1 MNRITTSLL
10 LASGLLATGQ
20 ALAGDLLQW
29 QDNSLTYLNGV
40 DFKVDPPKQQTVTF
54 EHASGWSFGDLFI
67 FVDGIKYNTEATNGA
82 GDGHSFYGEISPRL
96 SFGKISGTDLSF
108 GPVKDV
114 LLAATYEFGED
125 DVEAYLIGPAVDL
138 NIPGFDY
145 FQLNTYLR
153 TPDGKRD
160 GKNVWQITP
169 VWSYTVPVGNS
180 NVVIDGF
187 IDWVVDNDKDY
198 HANFHFNPQ
207 IKYDLA
213 KGMGWG
219 EKFYVGVEYDYWS
232 NKYGIDHHS
241 YLGDE
246 VLGGTN
252 QSAISL
258 LVKAHF

>member
-20 ALAGDLLQW
+20 AMAGDLLQW

-232 NKYGIDHHS
+232 DKYGIDHHS

>member
-1 MNRITTSLL
+1 MSRFALGLSLAAT
-10 LASGLLATGQ
+10 LASGQ
-20 ALAGDLLQW
+20 ALAADLLQW
-29 QDNSLTYLNGV
+29 QDNSLTYLNGI

-82 GDGHSFYGEISPRL
+82 GDGHTFYGEISPRL
-96 SFGKISGTDLSF
+96 SLGKISGADLSF

-125 DVEAYLIGPAVDL
+125 DVDSYLLGPAVDL

-153 TPDGKRD
+153 TTDGRRD
-160 GKNVWQITP
+160 GDNVWQITP
-169 VWSYTVPVGNS
+169 VWSYTIPVGDS
-180 NVVIDGF
+180 DLVIDGF
-187 IDWVVDNDKDY
+187 MDWVVDNDDSY
-198 HANFHFNPQ
+198 HANLHFNPQ

-213 KGMGWG
+213 KAMGWG
-219 EKFYVGVEYDYWS
+219 KRFYVGVEYDYWS
-232 NKYGIDHHS
+232 DKYGIDDNGFIGS
-241 YLGDE
+241 E
-246 VLGGTN
+246 ILGGTD

-258 LVKAHF
+258 LAKAHF